1 MSLISNSG
9 HDENNRYSG
18 GKAGDQTGTEWYLRT
33 WYKRPWNCVLRHPNA
48 NVRATIADLG
58 VKAARNNKIG
68 YDQSQRNTYW
78 SQLQKVG
85 YDPSKITVACE
96 ADCSAGVIANVRAT
110 GYLLN
115 IEALKNINASYTGNM
130 RSGFKNAGFQ
140 VLTDSKYLTS
150 PDYLLPGDILLN
162 DAYHTATN
170 IEKGRYATENTGN
183 ASKPVSSGTSST
195 SIAERKSGY
204 MFNPSIVRK
213 GSKGTSVLLL
223 QEILKARGFKGA
235 DGKELA
241 LDRDAGNNTIYAI
254 NSYQTARRK
263 QGVELGTN
271 GKNDSS
277 CGPKMWADLI
287 AI

>member
-1 MSLISNSG
+1 M
-9 HDENNRYSG
+9 E
-18 GKAGDQTGTEWYLRT
+18 
-33 WYKRPWNCVLRHPNA
+33 
-48 NVRATIADLG
+48 
-58 VKAARNNKIG
+58 RNPIYMTRKEIG
-68 YDQSQRNTYW
+68 E
-78 SQLQKVG
+78 LVG
-85 YDPSKITVACE
+85 YSHTAVDNRLAEIRKYQE
-96 ADCSAGVIANVRAT
+96 
-110 GYLLN
+110 
-115 IEALKNINASYTGNM
+115 K
-130 RSGFKNAGFQ
+130 
-140 VLTDSKYLTS
+140 DSSRYR
-150 PDYLLPGDILLN
+150 
-162 DAYHTATN
+162 YHTATN
-170 IEKGRYATENTGN
+170 IEKGKYATENAGN

-241 LDRDAGNNTIYAI
+241 LDRSAGNNTIYAI

-271 GKNDSS
+271 GKNDGS